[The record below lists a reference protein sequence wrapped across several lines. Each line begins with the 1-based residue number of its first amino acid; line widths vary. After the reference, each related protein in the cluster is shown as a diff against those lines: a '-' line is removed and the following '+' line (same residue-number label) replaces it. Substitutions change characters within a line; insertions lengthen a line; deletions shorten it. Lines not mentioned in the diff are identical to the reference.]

1 MMPKSNAPPA
11 SLTGRSLDVAGNR
24 AALISIPIHLSGK
37 EGHDY
42 DFEIEKE

>member
-1 MMPKSNAPPA
+1 MKGRLLEGAADGKA
-11 SLTGRSLDVAGNR
+11 SM
-24 AALISIPIHLSGK
+24 SIPIHLSGK